1 MKKIILAFE
10 LFLILYSSVIVGQNK
25 NKSNFS
31 FCKLKAEAISFSDLE
46 NCPTLTSRNNKLEL
60 KSFTISM
67 LVKTKEHPEG
77 LYWDEIITGK
87 TITNEVLL
95 LLKKMPNARSK
106 IFIENI
112 IAYDNGKEKKY
123 QGFTF
128 YLLNPPTLHLNQEDK
143 VFSFCTLKSETIEI
157 VDLEKCPVLAS
168 RNKKLEL
175 KSFKVSVFV
184 KNENFETPTEDA
196 NEGLYMDF
204 PIIGN
209 KLTNEVLEFFKKP
222 HKSHLRVTIADIV
235 ASDSGTENKYEGF
248 TFYLH

>member
-1 MKKIILAFE
+1 MKNIILIFG
-10 LFLILYSSVIVGQNK
+10 LYVITNSSFIFGQNEGG
-25 NKSNFS
+25 FS
-31 FCKLKAEAISFSDLE
+31 FCK
-46 NCPTLTSRNNKLEL
+46 
-60 KSFTISM
+60 FT
-67 LVKTKEHPEG
+67 G
-77 LYWDEIITGK
+77 
-87 TITNEVLL
+87 
-95 LLKKMPNARSK
+95 
-106 IFIENI
+106 
-112 IAYDNGKEKKY
+112 
-123 QGFTF
+123 
-128 YLLNPPTLHLNQEDK
+128 
-143 VFSFCTLKSETIEI
+143 ETIALAN
-157 VDLEKCPVLAS
+157 LEKCPVLAS

-196 NEGLYMDF
+196 NDGLYMDF